1 MRPVPLLAACLLLSL
16 TGGAWAQARAGDTVT
31 VYRCTDAAGKQSL
44 RDSPC
49 PKGQQQQAREMLRP
63 KDAPKAAARPAP
75 AATPAPVVEA
85 PIAHRAPPLPMFQC
99 TTPDGERYTSETGD
113 GNPRWVPYWTL
124 GYPVY
129 AGRPGRIDAG
139 RGELRRPPPLAAG
152 VSIPRSPPM
161 QAPPPPPAH
170 RHPLPWPVASG
181 GGQWIA
187 DACVLLPPGETCALL
202 RDRRDAI
209 RTRFFNAQEKER
221 DALRIEERG
230 LNARLANDCGIR

>member
-1 MRPVPLLAACLLLSL
+1 MRAVFALALCLLLPA
-16 TGGAWAQARAGDTVT
+16 GGAWAQAKSADTVT

-49 PKGQQQQAREMLRP
+49 PKGQKQQAREMRRP
-63 KDAPKAAARPAP
+63 QDGPKAAVRAAP
-75 AATPAPVVEA
+75 AAAPTAA
-85 PIAHRAPPLPMFQC
+85 PMAEVPVYRAPPLPMYQC
-99 TTPDGERYTSETGD
+99 TTPDGERYTSDTGD

-124 GYPVY
+124 GYGYPRRH
-129 AGRPGRIDAG
+129 GGNDAG
-139 RGELRRPPPLAAG
+139 RGDFRRAPPLGAG
-152 VSIPRSPPM
+152 VSIPRTPPLPTP
-161 QAPPPPPAH
+161 APPVH

-187 DACVLLPPGETCALL
+187 DACVLLPPSETCAVL

-221 DALRIEERG
+221 DTLRIEERAI
-230 LNARLANDCGIR
+230 NARLANDCGGG

>member
-1 MRPVPLLAACLLLSL
+1 MRPVLALAICLLLPL
-16 TGGAWAQARAGDTVT
+16 TGSAWAQSTAGGNVT
-31 VYRCTDAAGKQSL
+31 IYRCTDASGKQSL

-49 PKGQQQQAREMLRP
+49 PKGQTQQAREMLRP
-63 KDAPKAAARPAP
+63 KDAPKAASRPAP
-75 AATPAPVVEA
+75 AAAPVAAAPAPVA
-85 PIAHRAPPLPMFQC
+85 YRAPPLPMYRC
-99 TTPDGERYTSETGD
+99 TTPDGEHYTSETGD
-113 GNPRWVPYWTL
+113 GNPRWVPFWTL

-129 AGRPGRIDAG
+129 TGRPSHIDAG
-139 RGELRRPPPLAAG
+139 RGEIRRPPPLTAG
-152 VSIPRSPPM
+152 VSIPRASTLPAPM
-161 QAPPPPPAH
+161 PPPVH
-170 RHPLPWPVASG
+170 RHPMPWPVASG

-230 LNARLANDCGIR
+230 INARLANDCGIP